1 MAIGAAVVV
10 ILAAGGAFAMWRARP
25 ADANAAAAPV
35 PAAAATPPAGAA
47 PSDAQP
53 APPPA
58 VALSPAA
65 AAPDPGSPATPPA
78 DASASAAIVAQ
89 ARRDRDSAITQ
100 RDAALAQVRQLTD
113 QVTSCRNTSA
123 SAAVAPTAACASAPS
138 GDTATRL
145 AQLQKERDTLR
156 YVVGTRRQL
165 QASNVFDINL
175 YLKQP
180 PSSLTTLNLGT
191 TTEVTIEA
199 KSVGLSR
206 IKDITIIPSSVWQD
220 VDFKFDVGDGSAAR
234 ITILRPDAFRNF
246 AKYFVIMAE

>member
-25 ADANAAAAPV
+25 ADANSAAAPA

-47 PSDAQP
+47 PTDAQP

-65 AAPDPGSPATPPA
+65 AAPDPGPSAA

-89 ARRDRDSAITQ
+89 ARRDRDNAITQ
-100 RDAALAQVRQLTD
+100 RDAAVAQVRQLTD

-123 SAAVAPTAACASAPS
+123 SAAVAPTPACASAPT
-138 GDTATRL
+138 GDVATRL